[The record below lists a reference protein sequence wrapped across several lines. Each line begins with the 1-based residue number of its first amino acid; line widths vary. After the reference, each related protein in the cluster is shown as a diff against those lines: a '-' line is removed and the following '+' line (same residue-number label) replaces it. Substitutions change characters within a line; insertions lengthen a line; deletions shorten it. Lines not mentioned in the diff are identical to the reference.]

1 MDLTA
6 TVFGVASVL
15 GVLLLSKQVG
25 GLLLILGVLRF
36 TLQGNR
42 GHYLILVG
50 LAILLVGVDLTA
62 TDSSSEEGSQPENNI
77 SHRNIPDEIIND
89 GSFMGIPKHHHVD
102 AYGMTMNSSS
112 LSKNHF

>member
-6 TVFGVASVL
+6 TVFGIASVL

-42 GHYLILVG
+42 GHYLILAG
-50 LAILLVGVDLTA
+50 LAILLIGADLTA
-62 TDSSSEEGSQPENNI
+62 TDSSPVDGSQSENNI
-77 SHRNIPDEIIND
+77 NHRHIQDEITND
-89 GSFMGIPKHHHVD
+89 GLFMSDGGFSIRIMLTKFHFQKQIP
-102 AYGMTMNSSS
+102 
-112 LSKNHF
+112 

>member
-6 TVFGVASVL
+6 TLFGLASVL

-62 TDSSSEEGSQPENNI
+62 TDSSPADGSQPENNI
-77 SHRNIPDEIIND
+77 SHKDTHDEIIND
-89 GSFMGIPKHHHVD
+89 MSFICDRDFSMGIVLTKF
-102 AYGMTMNSSS
+102 
-112 LSKNHF
+112 HF